1 MKKLCFACLF
11 MLGSLIAQAQEL
23 ISSQGGYQSNE
34 TLSMT
39 YSVGETVT
47 ETFSNPASILSQ
59 GFNQP
64 SFTISTESKDVSLN
78 MLIEAWPNPT
88 NDYVIL
94 SVPGNK
100 GKKISYRLFDLDGR
114 LITGSGLTGNNI
126 EIPFA
131 TLAPSIYFLKVY
143 VQDKEIQ
150 TFKIIKQ

>member
-1 MKKLCFACLF
+1 

-23 ISSQGGYQSNE
+23 ISSQGGYQANE

-47 ETFSNPASILSQ
+47 ETYSNPASILSQ

-64 SFTISTESKDVSLN
+64 SFTISTVSKDVSLN

-88 NDYVIL
+88 KDYVIL
-94 SVPGNK
+94 SVPGNN

-114 LITGSGLTGNNI
+114 FITGSGLTGNNI

-131 TLAPSIYFLKVY
+131 TLTPSIYFLKVY

-150 TFKIIKQ
+150 TFKISKQ